1 MSVTTTQK
9 GENFMATPLQDVKKI
24 TDCPGVG
31 PASAKKLDEANIDTP
46 VKLMGHFMVS
56 RTETVGVLRAFT
68 RCPPAR
74 PFAAAAVDLDFY
86 VAPHVSSRTHAH
98 ACPSLVYSNVVVGR

>member
-46 VKLMGHFMVS
+46 VKLMGQFMVS
-56 RTETVGVLRAFT
+56 RTETAGVLRAFT
-68 RCPPAR
+68 RCPPLS
-74 PFAAAAVDLDFY
+74 PSSAVDLDFY
-86 VAPHVSSRTHAH
+86 IAAHVSSRTHAH